1 MLQWLRQYRRAA
13 LPGDISAGIVVAM
26 MMIPQGMAYALV
38 AGLPPV
44 VGIYASIFPPL
55 LYALFGTS
63 STQSVGPMAIISL
76 MTAST
81 LAPLAAPGSA
91 LYGVLAAQLALLS
104 GVVLLVCGLLRIG
117 FLANFFSRPVMSGFT
132 IGSALVIAWGQ
143 LRPLV
148 GGAPSAP
155 HLPSALLGLGS
166 LALLVAARQYLAPL
180 LRALRVKPVAADI
193 GAKLAPMFVVLGA
206 TALVPLLG
214 LAGRGVA
221 ITGAVPSGLP
231 GLNLATSANHWQA
244 LLQPALLIGFMVF
257 LISMSG
263 AQALALKRGG
273 EKLAS
278 NSELVGLGAANIGSA
293 LSGGF
298 PVTGSISRSAVNFAA
313 GANTQLA
320 SIITAGLLAL
330 ALVAPTGWLALL
342 PLPTL
347 AATIIVAVLGMLD
360 LSTLRTAWRYDRA
373 DAAALLATAGGVLG
387 LGVEAGVV
395 VGVALSMGALIWRA
409 SRPHIAVL
417 GRIHGTEHF
426 RNIDRYS
433 AETTPGLLMM
443 RVDAGLFF
451 GNVEAVNERID
462 EELLDHAGT
471 RHLVL
476 VLSAVNAIDTSALFG
491 LGELNASLR
500 QRGVVLHLAEVKGPV
515 MDRLKDSDLLQALS
529 GQVFLSAAM
538 AWDRLAGSAAAGT
551 PAARTPAAG
560 SPAAGS
566 PAAGTPVA
574 GGSPEQ
580 AV

>member
-1 MLQWLRQYRRAA
+1 MLQWLREYRRAA

-63 STQSVGPMAIISL
+63 STQSVGPMAIVSL

-81 LAPLAAPGSA
+81 LAPLATPGTG
-91 LYGVLAAQLALLS
+91 LYGVLAAQLALMS
-104 GVVLLVCGLLRIG
+104 GLVLLVCGLLRIG

-132 IGSALVIAWGQ
+132 IGSAIVIAWGQ
-143 LRPLV
+143 LRTLV
-148 GGAPSAP
+148 GGPLTLGPTQDWYARWPSIA
-155 HLPSALLGLGS
+155 LGLGS
-166 LALLVAARQYLAPL
+166 LALLVMAREWLAPL
-180 LRALRVKPVAADI
+180 LRRLRVKPVMADI
-193 GAKLAPMFVVLGA
+193 AAKLAPMFVVLGA

-214 LAGRGVA
+214 LEALGVA
-221 ITGAVPSGLP
+221 TVGAVPAGLP
-231 GLNLATSANHWQA
+231 GLNLATSSGHWQA

-278 NSELVGLGAANIGSA
+278 NRELVGLGAANVGSA

-320 SIITAGLLAL
+320 SMITAGLLAL

-360 LSTLRTAWRYDRA
+360 WSTLRTAWRYDRA
-373 DAAALLATAGGVLG
+373 DALALLATAGGVLA
-387 LGVEAGVV
+387 LGVEAGVL

-426 RNIDRYS
+426 RNVDRYS
-433 AETTPGLLMM
+433 TETTPGLLML
-443 RVDAGLFF
+443 RIDAGLFF
-451 GNVEAVNERID
+451 GNVDAVNERID
-462 EELLDHAGT
+462 EELAQRAGT
-471 RHLVL
+471 SHLVL

-500 QRGVVLHLAEVKGPV
+500 QRGVTLHLAEVKGPV
-515 MDRLKDSDLLQALS
+515 MDRLRDSDLLGQLS
-529 GQVFLSAAM
+529 GQVFLSAAN
-538 AWDRLAGSAAAGT
+538 AWDRLAGSSAAGRPQ
-551 PAARTPAAG
+551 PAA
-560 SPAAGS
+560 
-566 PAAGTPVA
+566 
-574 GGSPEQ
+574 
-580 AV
+580 

>member
-1 MLQWLRQYRRAA
+1 MLQWLQHYRRSM

-44 VGIYASIFPPL
+44 AGIYASIVPPL

-76 MTAST
+76 MTASS

-104 GVVLLVCGLLRIG
+104 GVVLLACGLLRIG

-132 IGSALVIAWGQ
+132 LGSAILIAWGQ
-143 LRPLV
+143 LRPLL
-148 GGAPSAP
+148 GAMPPAVHWPSAT
-155 HLPSALLGLGS
+155 LGLGA
-166 LALLVAARQYLAPL
+166 LAVLVWARQYMAGT
-180 LRALRVKPVAADI
+180 LRRTGLSPVAADI
-193 GAKLAPMFVVLGA
+193 GAKLAPMLVVIGA
-206 TALVPLLG
+206 TALVPLLD
-214 LAGRGVA
+214 LEALGVA
-221 ITGAVPSGLP
+221 TTGAVPSGLP
-231 GLNLATSANHWQA
+231 GLNLATSSLHWQP

-263 AQALALKRGG
+263 AQALALKRG
-273 EKLAS
+273 EKLGS
-278 NSELVGLGAANIGSA
+278 NRELLGLGAANIGSA

-298 PVTGSISRSAVNFAA
+298 PVTGSISRSAVNFTA

-320 SIITAGLLAL
+320 SIITAALLAV

-342 PLPTL
+342 PLPVL

-360 LSTLRTAWRYDRA
+360 LSTLATSWRYDRA
-373 DAAALLATAGGVLG
+373 DAAALLATGAGVLV

-417 GRIHGTEHF
+417 GRIAGTEHF
-426 RNIDRYS
+426 RNVDRYS
-433 AETTPGLLMM
+433 AETAPGLLML

-451 GNVEAVNERID
+451 GNVEAVNERIED
-462 EELLDHAGT
+462 ELAARPDT

-500 QRGVVLHLAEVKGPV
+500 QRGVLLHLAEVKGPV
-515 MDRLKDSDLLQALS
+515 MDRLKHSTLLQALN
-529 GQVFLSAAM
+529 GRLFLSAAM
-538 AWDRLAGSAAAGT
+538 AWDELALG
-551 PAARTPAAG
+551 PAP
-560 SPAAGS
+560 
-566 PAAGTPVA
+566 
-574 GGSPEQ
+574 
-580 AV
+580 

>member
-1 MLQWLRQYRRAA
+1 MLQWLREYRRAA

-63 STQSVGPMAIISL
+63 TTQSVGPMAIVSL

-81 LAPLAAPGSA
+81 LAPLATPGTG
-91 LYGVLAAQLALLS
+91 LYGVLAAQLALMS
-104 GVVLLVCGLLRIG
+104 GLVLLACGLLRIG

-132 IGSALVIAWGQ
+132 IGSAIVIAWGQ
-143 LRPLV
+143 LRTLV
-148 GGAPSAP
+148 GGPIALDATPHWPSI
-155 HLPSALLGLGS
+155 ALGVGS
-166 LALLVAARQYLAPL
+166 LALLVMAREWLAPL
-180 LRALRVKPVAADI
+180 LRLVRVKPVVADI
-193 GAKLAPMFVVLGA
+193 AAKLAPMFVVLGA
-206 TALVPLLG
+206 TALVPLLA
-214 LAGRGVA
+214 LDQMGVA
-221 ITGAVPSGLP
+221 TTGAVPIGLP
-231 GLNLATSANHWQA
+231 GLNLATSSGHWQA

-273 EKLAS
+273 EKLVS
-278 NSELVGLGAANIGSA
+278 NRELVGLGAANVGSA

-298 PVTGSISRSAVNFAA
+298 PVTGSMSRSAVNFAA

-320 SIITAGLLAL
+320 SMITAGLLAL

-360 LSTLRTAWRYDRA
+360 WSTLRTAWRYDRA
-373 DAAALLATAGGVLG
+373 DALALLATAGGVLV
-387 LGVEAGVV
+387 LGVEAGVL

-426 RNIDRYS
+426 RNVDRYS
-433 AETTPGLLMM
+433 AETTPGLLML

-451 GNVEAVNERID
+451 GNVDAVNERID
-462 EELLDHAGT
+462 EELAQHAST
-471 RHLVL
+471 AHLVL

-491 LGELNASLR
+491 LGELNASLGR
-500 QRGVVLHLAEVKGPV
+500 RGVTLHLAEVKGPV
-515 MDRLKDSDLLQALS
+515 MDRLRDSDLLGQLS
-529 GQVFLSAAM
+529 GQVFLSAAN
-538 AWDRLAGSAAAGT
+538 AWDRLAGSGAAGR
-551 PAARTPAAG
+551 PAPA
-560 SPAAGS
+560 
-566 PAAGTPVA
+566 T
-574 GGSPEQ
+574 
-580 AV
+580 

>member
-1 MLQWLRQYRRAA
+1 MLQWLREYRRAA

-63 STQSVGPMAIISL
+63 STQSIGPMAIVSL

-81 LAPLAAPGSA
+81 LAPLATPGTG
-91 LYGVLAAQLALLS
+91 LYGVLAAQLALMS
-104 GVVLLVCGLLRIG
+104 GLVLLACGLLRIG

-132 IGSALVIAWGQ
+132 IGSAIVIAWGQ
-143 LRPLV
+143 LRTLV
-148 GGAPSAP
+148 GGPIALDASPHWPSI
-155 HLPSALLGLGS
+155 ALGFGS
-166 LALLVAARQYLAPL
+166 LALLVMAREWLAPL
-180 LRALRVKPVAADI
+180 LRRLRVKPVVADI
-193 GAKLAPMFVVLGA
+193 AAKLMPMFVVLGA

-214 LAGRGVA
+214 LDRLGVA
-221 ITGAVPSGLP
+221 TTGAVPAGLP
-231 GLNLATSANHWQA
+231 GLNLATSGGHWQA

-278 NSELVGLGAANIGSA
+278 NRELVGLGAANVGSA

-320 SIITAGLLAL
+320 SMITAGLLAL

-347 AATIIVAVLGMLD
+347 AATSIVAVLGMLD
-360 LSTLRTAWRYDRA
+360 WSTLRTAWRYDRA
-373 DAAALLATAGGVLG
+373 DALALLATAGGVLV
-387 LGVEAGVV
+387 LGVEAGVL

-426 RNIDRYS
+426 RNVDRYS
-433 AETTPGLLMM
+433 AETTPGLLML

-451 GNVEAVNERID
+451 GNVDAVNERID
-462 EELLDHAGT
+462 EELAEHAGT
-471 RHLVL
+471 CHLVL

-491 LGELNASLR
+491 LGELNASLG
-500 QRGVVLHLAEVKGPV
+500 QRGVTLHLAEVKGPV
-515 MDRLKDSDLLQALS
+515 MDRLRDSDLLGQLS
-529 GQVFLSAAM
+529 GQVFLSAAN
-538 AWDRLAGSAAAGT
+538 AWDRLAGSSAAGRPQ
-551 PAARTPAAG
+551 PAA
-560 SPAAGS
+560 
-566 PAAGTPVA
+566 
-574 GGSPEQ
+574 
-580 AV
+580 

>member
-1 MLQWLRQYRRAA
+1 MLQWLQHYRRSM

-44 VGIYASIFPPL
+44 AGIYASIVPPL

-76 MTAST
+76 MTASS

-104 GVVLLVCGLLRIG
+104 GAVLLACGLLRIG

-132 IGSALVIAWGQ
+132 IGSALLIAWGQ
-143 LRPLV
+143 VRPLL
-148 GGAPSAP
+148 GAMPPAVHWPSA
-155 HLPSALLGLGS
+155 ALGLGS
-166 LALLVAARQYLAPL
+166 LAVLVWARHYMAATLRRAGLA
-180 LRALRVKPVAADI
+180 PVAADI
-193 GAKLAPMFVVLGA
+193 GAKLAPMLVVIGA
-206 TALVPLLG
+206 TALVPLMKLEALG
-214 LAGRGVA
+214 VTT
-221 ITGAVPSGLP
+221 TGSVPAGLP
-231 GLNLATSANHWQA
+231 GLNLATSSAHWQA
-244 LLQPALLIGFMVF
+244 LLQPALLIGFMIF

-263 AQALALKRGG
+263 AQTLALKRG
-273 EKLAS
+273 EKLGS
-278 NSELVGLGAANIGSA
+278 NRELVGLGAANLGSA

-320 SIITAGLLAL
+320 SIITAALLAL

-342 PLPTL
+342 PLPVL

-360 LSTLRTAWRYDRA
+360 LSTLTTSWRYDRA
-373 DAAALLATAGGVLG
+373 DAAALLATGAGVLA

-409 SRPHIAVL
+409 SRPHIARL
-417 GRIHGTEHF
+417 GRIAGTEHF
-426 RNIDRYS
+426 RNVDRYS
-433 AETTPGLLMM
+433 TETAPGLLML

-451 GNVEAVNERID
+451 GNVEAVNERIED
-462 EELLDHAGT
+462 ELAARPDT

-491 LGELNASLR
+491 LGELNTSLR
-500 QRGVVLHLAEVKGPV
+500 QRGVLLHLAEVKGPV
-515 MDRLKDSDLLQALS
+515 MDRLKHSTLLQALN
-529 GQVFLSAAM
+529 GRLFLSAAM
-538 AWDRLAGSAAAGT
+538 AWDELAPG
-551 PAARTPAAG
+551 
-560 SPAAGS
+560 
-566 PAAGTPVA
+566 PV
-574 GGSPEQ
+574 S
-580 AV
+580 

>member
-1 MLQWLRQYRRAA
+1 MLSWLQHYRRAM

-26 MMIPQGMAYALV
+26 MMIPQGMAYAMV

-44 VGIYASIFPPL
+44 VGIYASILPPL

-63 STQSVGPMAIISL
+63 STQSIGPMAIISL
-76 MTAST
+76 MTASS

-104 GVVLLVCGLLRIG
+104 GVVLLACGLLRIG

-132 IGSALVIAWGQ
+132 IGSAILIIWGQ
-143 LRPLV
+143 LPALL
-148 GGAPSAP
+148 GGKLPHV
-155 HLPSALLGLGS
+155 HLPSVLLGLGA
-166 LALLVAARQYLAPL
+166 LALLMWARQYLTGT
-180 LRALRVKPVAADI
+180 LRRIGLPPGAADI
-193 GAKLAPMFVVLGA
+193 GAKLAPMGVVLGSL
-206 TALVPLLG
+206 ALVTVLG
-214 LAGRGVA
+214 LDTRGVA
-221 ITGAVPSGLP
+221 TTGQVAGGLP
-231 GLNLATSANHWQA
+231 GLNLATSSAHWQP
-244 LLQPALLIGFMVF
+244 LLQPALLIGFMIF

-263 AQALALKRGG
+263 AQTLALKRG

-278 NSELVGLGAANIGSA
+278 NAELVGLGAANIGSA

-313 GANTQLA
+313 GANSQLA
-320 SIITAGLLAL
+320 SIITAVLLGV
-330 ALVAPTGWLALL
+330 ALVAPNGWLALL
-342 PLPTL
+342 PLPVL

-360 LSTLRTAWRYDRA
+360 LSLLRTAWHYDRA
-373 DAAALLATAGGVLG
+373 DAAALVATAAGVLG

-417 GRIHGTEHF
+417 GRIAGSEHF

-433 AETTPGLLMM
+433 AATAPGLLML

-451 GNVEAVNERID
+451 GNVEAVNERIED
-462 EELLDHAGT
+462 ELAAHPAT

-491 LGELNASLR
+491 LKELNASLC
-500 QRGVVLHLAEVKGPV
+500 QRGVLLHLAEVKGPV
-515 MDRLKDSDLLQALS
+515 MDRLKQSDLLQTLS
-529 GQVFLSAAM
+529 GRLYLSAAM
-538 AWDRLAGSAAAGT
+538 AWDDL
-551 PAARTPAAG
+551 
-560 SPAAGS
+560 
-566 PAAGTPVA
+566 V
-574 GGSPEQ
+574 Q
-580 AV
+580 

>member
-1 MLQWLRQYRRAA
+1 MLQWLQHYRRSM

-44 VGIYASIFPPL
+44 AGIYASIVPPL

-76 MTAST
+76 MTASS

-104 GVVLLVCGLLRIG
+104 GVVLLACGLLRIG

-132 IGSALVIAWGQ
+132 LGSALLIAWGQ
-143 LRPLV
+143 VRPLL
-148 GGAPSAP
+148 GAMPPAVHWPSA
-155 HLPSALLGLGS
+155 ALGLGALAVLVWARHYMAGS
-166 LALLVAARQYLAPL
+166 LRRTGLS
-180 LRALRVKPVAADI
+180 PVAADI
-193 GAKLAPMFVVLGA
+193 GAKLAPMLVVIGA
-206 TALVPLLG
+206 TALVPLLK
-214 LAGRGVA
+214 LEALGVA
-221 ITGAVPSGLP
+221 TTGSVPAGLP
-231 GLNLATSANHWQA
+231 GLNLATSSGHWQA
-244 LLQPALLIGFMVF
+244 LLQPALLIGFMIF

-263 AQALALKRGG
+263 AQTLALKRG
-273 EKLAS
+273 EKLGS
-278 NSELVGLGAANIGSA
+278 NQELVGLGAANIGSA

-320 SIITAGLLAL
+320 SIITAALLAL

-342 PLPTL
+342 PLPVL

-360 LSTLRTAWRYDRA
+360 LSTLSTSWRYDRA
-373 DAAALLATAGGVLG
+373 DAAALLATGAGVLV

-417 GRIHGTEHF
+417 GRINGTEHF
-426 RNIDRYS
+426 RNVDRYS
-433 AETTPGLLMM
+433 AETAPGLLML

-451 GNVEAVNERID
+451 GNVEAVNERIED
-462 EELLDHAGT
+462 ELAARPDT

-491 LGELNASLR
+491 LGELNTSLR
-500 QRGVVLHLAEVKGPV
+500 QRGVLLHLAEVKGPV
-515 MDRLKDSDLLQALS
+515 MDRLKHSTLLQALN
-529 GQVFLSAAM
+529 GRLFLSAAM
-538 AWDRLAGSAAAGT
+538 AWDELAPG
-551 PAARTPAAG
+551 PA
-560 SPAAGS
+560 S
-566 PAAGTPVA
+566 
-574 GGSPEQ
+574 
-580 AV
+580 

>member
-1 MLQWLRQYRRAA
+1 MLSWLQHYRRAM

-44 VGIYASIFPPL
+44 AGIYASIVPPL

-76 MTAST
+76 MTASS

-91 LYGVLAAQLALLS
+91 LYAVLAAQLALLS
-104 GVVLLVCGLLRIG
+104 GMVLLACGLLRIG

-132 IGSALVIAWGQ
+132 IGSAILIAWGQ
-143 LRPLV
+143 LPVLLGGRLPHVHPL
-148 GGAPSAP
+148 
-155 HLPSALLGLGS
+155 SALLGLGA
-166 LALLVAARQYLAPL
+166 LALLVWARHWMAGSLRRLGMPAA
-180 LRALRVKPVAADI
+180 AADI
-193 GAKLAPMFVVLGA
+193 GAKLAPMLVVLGA
-206 TALVPLLG
+206 LALVT
-214 LAGRGVA
+214 AGHLDARGVA
-221 ITGAVPSGLP
+221 TTGTVPAGLP
-231 GLNLATSANHWQA
+231 GLNLATSGAHWQA
-244 LLQPALLIGFMVF
+244 LLQPALLIGFMIF

-263 AQALALKRGG
+263 AQTLALKRG
-273 EKLAS
+273 EKLGS
-278 NSELVGLGAANIGSA
+278 NAELVGLGAANIGSA

-320 SIITAGLLAL
+320 SVITAALLAV

-342 PLPTL
+342 PLPVL

-360 LSTLRTAWRYDRA
+360 LSLLRTAWRYDRA
-373 DAAALLATAGGVLG
+373 DAAALLATAAGVLA

-417 GRIHGTEHF
+417 GRIPGSEHF
-426 RNIDRYS
+426 RNVERYS
-433 AETTPGLLMM
+433 TETAPGLLML

-451 GNVEAVNERID
+451 GNVEAVNERIED
-462 EELLDHAGT
+462 ELAAHPRT

-491 LGELNASLR
+491 LAELNASLLP
-500 QRGVVLHLAEVKGPV
+500 RGVLLHLAEVKGPV
-515 MDRLKDSDLLQALS
+515 MDRLKHSALLQALS
-529 GQVFLSAAM
+529 GRLYLSAAT
-538 AWDRLAGSAAAGT
+538 AWDDLA
-551 PAARTPAAG
+551 
-560 SPAAGS
+560 
-566 PAAGTPVA
+566 
-574 GGSPEQ
+574 Q
-580 AV
+580 